1 MREGVAVTGAKKQHV
16 IETFRQHQ
24 SDTGSP
30 DVQIALLTERINEL
44 SGHFKVHK
52 KDMHSRVG
60 LLKMVSRRR
69 QLLDYL
75 KQQDL
80 ARYQQLLDR
89 LQLRK

>member
-1 MREGVAVTGAKKQHV
+1 MAIVKKQV
-16 IETFRQHQ
+16 IETFRQHE

-44 SGHFKVHK
+44 SDHFKVHK

-69 QLLDYL
+69 KLLDYL
-75 KQQDL
+75 KQEDQP
-80 ARYQQLLDR
+80 RYQQILDK
-89 LQLRK
+89 LNLRK

>member
-1 MREGVAVTGAKKQHV
+1 VAIVKKQQV
-16 IETFRQHQ
+16 IETFRQHE

-52 KDMHSRVG
+52 SDRHSRVG

-69 QLLDYL
+69 KLLDYL
-75 KQQDL
+75 KRED
-80 ARYQQLLDR
+80 APRYQRILDQLS
-89 LQLRK
+89 LRK

>member
-1 MREGVAVTGAKKQHV
+1 MAIVKKQQV
-16 IETFRQHQ
+16 IETFRQHE

-52 KDMHSRVG
+52 SDRHSRVG

-69 QLLDYL
+69 KLLDYL
-75 KQQDL
+75 KRED
-80 ARYQQLLDR
+80 APRYQRILDQLS
-89 LQLRK
+89 LRK